1 MTISVFSCC
10 LTMSNV
16 TFKLPHGTVLPKYRN
31 RIKPNRRIKCVS
43 HLDGHVRHTKTDNGE
58 EFQISSMT
66 CHQFPISISIEVNII
81 ITSSIYVTFP
91 QLRQY
96 GTMTHTWGI
105 IPRLDRAQGYIHNYT
120 KGAFA
125 MGKWRPIW
133 DPSISMYYSTRF
145 SL

>member
-1 MTISVFSCC
+1 MTIYIFSCC

-16 TFKLPHGTVLPKYRN
+16 TFKLPHGTVLSEYRN
-31 RIKPNRRIKCVS
+31 RIKTNGRLKCVLL
-43 HLDGHVRHTKTDNGE
+43 LDGHVHHTKADNSE

-96 GTMTHTWGI
+96 GTMTHT
-105 IPRLDRAQGYIHNYT
+105 
-120 KGAFA
+120 
-125 MGKWRPIW
+125 
-133 DPSISMYYSTRF
+133 
-145 SL
+145 